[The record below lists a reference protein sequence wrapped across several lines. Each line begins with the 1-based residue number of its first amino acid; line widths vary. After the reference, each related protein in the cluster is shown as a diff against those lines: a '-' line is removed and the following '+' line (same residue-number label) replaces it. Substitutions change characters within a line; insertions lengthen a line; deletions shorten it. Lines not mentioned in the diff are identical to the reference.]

1 MLLAASILFMSV
13 GVAWPAYTYAGYPIA
28 LWFLS
33 KRSAP
38 SRREPSLDR
47 APHIALVV
55 SAFNEEASV
64 GFKLENSLTLDY
76 PPNRFGVWVSSDGST
91 DRTVEIARRFAQRDA
106 RVRVIAHPVNRGK
119 TAALMDTLRLLPDHV
134 DVVVFSDANA
144 AYDRDALSKLAG
156 HFEDPA
162 VGVVA
167 GELVYSGRSAEG
179 VYRRY
184 ENAVKRLES
193 QIRSCMFAE
202 GSIFAARRAL
212 IPRIENDEIE
222 DLAIPLA
229 IALAGHRVVYEP
241 AAVSTESFELPASLQ
256 YERRR
261 RIVNRAVRTTL
272 RHGDILRPWRSGA
285 LSIMFYSHRVA
296 RWLSPIPIVCCYL
309 GACGLAVAVFPAL
322 PALLLIVAVTVS
334 GLAAAFA
341 VRDAGPILGF
351 PWAALVALCAMAAGV
366 ASALR
371 GVSVVA
377 WQPRRA
383 ESPSTDAA

>member
-1 MLLAASILFMSV
+1 
-13 GVAWPAYTYAGYPIA
+13 
-28 LWFLS
+28 
-33 KRSAP
+33 
-38 SRREPSLDR
+38 
-47 APHIALVV
+47 
-55 SAFNEEASV
+55 
-64 GFKLENSLTLDY
+64 
-76 PPNRFGVWVSSDGST
+76 
-91 DRTVEIARRFAQRDA
+91 
-106 RVRVIAHPVNRGK
+106 
-119 TAALMDTLRLLPDHV
+119 
-134 DVVVFSDANA
+134 
-144 AYDRDALSKLAG
+144 
-156 HFEDPA
+156 
-162 VGVVA
+162 
-167 GELVYSGRSAEG
+167 
-179 VYRRY
+179 
-184 ENAVKRLES
+184 
-193 QIRSCMFAE
+193 MFAE